1 MAQIDL
7 TNPTLEFL
15 DNDPSIAERFGA
27 SDTKY
32 YPLHQNALL

>member
-27 SDTKY
+27 TDSISY
-32 YPLHQNALL
+32 LMHS